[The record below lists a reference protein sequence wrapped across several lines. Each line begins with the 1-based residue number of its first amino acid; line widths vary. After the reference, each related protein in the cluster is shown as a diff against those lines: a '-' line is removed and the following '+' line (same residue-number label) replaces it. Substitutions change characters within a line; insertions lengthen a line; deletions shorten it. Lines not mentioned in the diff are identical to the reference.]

1 MQKCV
6 LDEMAVSV
14 KILVIT
20 SLLLSVLAR
29 RDHGDHALSGGLF
42 DDGVTVVALV
52 GQQVLGADA
61 FD

>member
-1 MQKCV
+1 
-6 LDEMAVSV
+6 
-14 KILVIT
+14 
-20 SLLLSVLAR
+20 
-29 RDHGDHALSGGLF
+29 LSGGLF